1 MNTDIILV
9 RMLKLTAVFTIWLAV
24 VSAAPADPILR
35 KLDPTLRFQHERD
48 STGKYHLVDM
58 WMTLSD
64 LAEANRYSPVTDNV
78 YHLFTRANP
87 TVSQP
92 MHTNSI
98 GLLQASNYNNGRRTI
113 VLIHGWRDSPISD
126 SMVAL
131 IPAFLAA
138 EDLNVFVVDWTAAS
152 DSINYPV
159 VLSNAVESGRA
170 IGHFIN
176 WLNEATGSSPVQYH
190 IVGHGLGGHQAG
202 IAARTVV
209 GDVAYVTGLDPSMVG
224 WINHS
229 DRFSPNDGS
238 YTEVIHTNC
247 GVNGYISDLAQ
258 VDFYPNGGES
268 MPGCDSHAC
277 DHARS
282 YFYFAESITTG
293 GFTGRQCVN
302 YLAAVLQTCNV
313 LPGTLQMGGLRPKY
327 GSSGVYLVWTNAA
340 PPFSLN

>member
-1 MNTDIILV
+1 MVKMLRIIS
-9 RMLKLTAVFTIWLAV
+9 VFCVCLF
-24 VSAAPADPILR
+24 AAASVPANLILR
-35 KLDPTLRFQHERD
+35 KLDPALRYQHERD
-48 STGKYHLVDM
+48 SIGQYHLVDT

-64 LAEANRYSPVTDNV
+64 LAEVARYNPVTDNV
-78 YHLFTRANP
+78 YHLFTRENP

-92 MHTNSI
+92 MYVNSA
-98 GLLQASNYNNGRRTI
+98 GLLQGSNYSNGRRTI
-113 VLIHGWRDSPISD
+113 VIIHGWRDGPISD
-126 SMVAL
+126 SVVAL

-152 DSINYPV
+152 NSINYPA
-159 VLSNAVESGRA
+159 VLSNTITSGLAVGQ
-170 IGHFIN
+170 FIN
-176 WLNEATGSSPVQYH
+176 WVNQVTGSNAVQYH

-202 IAARTVV
+202 IAARNVN
-209 GDVAYVTGLDPSMVG
+209 GEVAYVTGLDPSLVG

-229 DRFSPNDGS
+229 DRFGPDDGS

-247 GVNGYISDLAQ
+247 GVNGYIADLAQ

-277 DHARS
+277 DHSRS
-282 YFYFAESITTG
+282 YFYFAESITSG

-313 LPGTLQMGGLRPKY
+313 LPGTLQMGGLRPKF
-327 GSSGVYLVWTNAA
+327 GSSGVYLVWTNAS
-340 PPFSLN
+340 PPFSMD